1 MALVNV
7 TDRIVPVADRRRALQ
22 RLAGEAGIRPRKI
35 PRIEISSAR
44 ADAGVVGADGAAHV
58 IRIVLLALDVTD
70 HVAARIHE
78 AQQIADLAV
87 QRPGRAVVAILA
99 VSGRKGGQ
107 LVLAEGLAVRVE
119 RIAVEITLRLHVLV
133 VLLWQRVPVVVDLPQ
148 RREARALVIDAVG
161 VASHQWAVVGSR
173 ISSQVV
179 RRRTGDVTDRVVDVV
194 DVAAA
199 AFLKIC
205 PAHCE
210 TVGDR
215 QVEHCVQGGIRVSVS
230 GEAVGGIDVARG
242 GAQLRLVGDVANR
255 ARLSAAAVE
264 RALWTLED
272 FDALHVDQVGVVIAC
287 RELHRLVIE
296 IQGHVRKWR
305 RRRLR
310 LVARA
315 DSPQPAHEDIAG
327 ARAVAAEG
335 HVGRVLQQVVERHDV
350 QLRELITGDRLDR
363 DRYVL

>member
-1 MALVNV
+1 M
-7 TDRIVPVADRRRALQ
+7 
-22 RLAGEAGIRPRKI
+22 
-35 PRIEISSAR
+35 
-44 ADAGVVGADGAAHV
+44 
-58 IRIVLLALDVTD
+58 
-70 HVAARIHE
+70 
-78 AQQIADLAV
+78 
-87 QRPGRAVVAILA
+87 
-99 VSGRKGGQ
+99 
-107 LVLAEGLAVRVE
+107 
-119 RIAVEITLRLHVLV
+119 
-133 VLLWQRVPVVVDLPQ
+133 
-148 RREARALVIDAVG
+148 
-161 VASHQWAVVGSR
+161 
-173 ISSQVV
+173 
-179 RRRTGDVTDRVVDVV
+179 
-194 DVAAA
+194 
-199 AFLKIC
+199 
-205 PAHCE
+205 
-210 TVGDR
+210 
-215 QVEHCVQGGIRVSVS
+215 S

-335 HVGRVLQQVVERHDV
+335 HVGRVLQQVVERHYV
-350 QLRELITGDRLDR
+350 QLRQLIAGDRLDR
-363 DRYVL
+363 DRYVLQVLGAALRGDHHLGQLTPGGGGGFGRRGKHERRARRPQYCRHRRRDLRIRLHRCPLRVGCVIPTTRASRLPKRAPHDLYTTRPDARLNKSVIRLHSPVSRHSASRWCTRLSCVSNTRLGASRAHSGARSHAPRLPASSPRAALRGPSQGSKLRHWSSPSR